1 MVAFISYIA
10 FVAYKSNNV
19 YPEIE
24 ETMQTLASPSNRQSP
39 PTAHDAALARTSGQ
53 RLSRYRG
60 RAGSLSI
67 RVVDADQEQP
77 LELPAAAV
85 ALLMEIL
92 EAMAAGRGVSI
103 IPENAELTTV
113 QAAAIL
119 NVSRPYLIKLL
130 VAGAIPHR
138 KVGKHRRILM
148 EDVMTYK
155 NRIDREREDV
165 LDQLAA
171 EAQANDMGYVRS

>member
-1 MVAFISYIA
+1 M
-10 FVAYKSNNV
+10 
-19 YPEIE
+19 P
-24 ETMQTLASPSNRQSP
+24 TLARHSNRQSP
-39 PTAHDAALARTSGQ
+39 PTASEVAMARTSGQ

-60 RAGSLSI
+60 RMGSLSI
-67 RVVDADQEQP
+67 RVIDSDQEQP
-77 LELPAAAV
+77 LELPAGAV
-85 ALLMEIL
+85 VLLMDIL

-103 IPENAELTTV
+103 IPESAELTTV

-130 VAGAIPHR
+130 ADGAIPYR

-155 NRIDREREDV
+155 NRIDQEREDV

-171 EAQANDMGYVRS
+171 DAQENDLGYGRS

>member
-1 MVAFISYIA
+1 
-10 FVAYKSNNV
+10 
-19 YPEIE
+19 
-24 ETMQTLASPSNRQSP
+24 MQTLASQSNRQSL
-39 PTAHDAALARTSGQ
+39 PTVQEIALARASGQ

-67 RVVDADQEQP
+67 RVVDSGQEQP

-85 ALLMEIL
+85 ALLMDIL
-92 EAMAAGRGVSI
+92 EAMAAGRRVSI

-130 VAGAIPHR
+130 AEGAIPYR

-155 NRIDREREDV
+155 NSIDRERESV
-165 LDQLAA
+165 LDRLAA
-171 EAQANDMGYVRS
+171 DAQENDMGYVHS

>member
-1 MVAFISYIA
+1 M
-10 FVAYKSNNV
+10 
-19 YPEIE
+19 P
-24 ETMQTLASPSNRQSP
+24 TLAPPSNRHSA
-39 PTAHDAALARTSGQ
+39 PTAQEAALARTSGQ
-53 RLSRYRG
+53 RLSRYRD
-60 RAGSLSI
+60 RVGSLSI
-67 RVVDADQEQP
+67 RVIDTEQQEP

-85 ALLMEIL
+85 ALLMDIL

-119 NVSRPYLIKLL
+119 NVSRPYFIKLL
-130 VAGAIPHR
+130 AEGAIPHR

-155 NRIDREREDV
+155 KRIDQDRETV

-171 EAQANDMGYVRS
+171 DAQENDMGYSRS